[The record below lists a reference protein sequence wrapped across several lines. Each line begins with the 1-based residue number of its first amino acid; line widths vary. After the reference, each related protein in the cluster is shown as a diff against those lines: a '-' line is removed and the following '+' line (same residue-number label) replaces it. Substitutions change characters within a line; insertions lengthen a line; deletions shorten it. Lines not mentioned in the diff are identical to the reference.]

1 MSTSNNFERV
11 KAKVLF
17 DILHTYQKTIYDASS
32 LNDMKLPTHVLFKQL
47 AEEIFP
53 NDMDIVSAYS
63 P

>member
-1 MSTSNNFERV
+1 MSSTNNFEHV

-17 DILHTYQKTIYDASS
+17 DILHTYQKSIYDASS
-32 LNDMKLPTHVLFKQL
+32 VNDMKLPTHVHFKQL

-53 NDMDIVSAYS
+53 RDKDIVSAYS